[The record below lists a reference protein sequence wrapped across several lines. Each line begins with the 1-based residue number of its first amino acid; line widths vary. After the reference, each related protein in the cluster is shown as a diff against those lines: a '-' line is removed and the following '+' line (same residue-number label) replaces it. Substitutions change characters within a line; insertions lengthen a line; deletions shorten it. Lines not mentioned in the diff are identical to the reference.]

1 MKYFQIG
8 KSAKKRLFQ
17 ADDYNG
23 SLSSNYSSLQ
33 KSRSNATTLER
44 TNSKSPKLSNQK
56 LDRLKKPPK
65 TQLSPEQLKAQLEQ
79 TILEDHKQNMKNK
92 HEKMAEAP
100 AKIEMETQ
108 KTENKFQKFGIRVLP
123 TEQQQKSPKTAELS
137 QNDNNINIERYT
149 DNSRT
154 TATPMETAPKIGID
168 EVDKSKDAPAIKK
181 REKIAKSPERL
192 PDNETANFVR
202 QNSLNGSGIK
212 RDINGIPQEIP
223 NHMLNAAVAA
233 RNNRRSSMDN
243 GLEKE
248 DSEGS
253 KTPKKQ
259 KGKAP
264 APPEASEGSPDK
276 NHFYNA
282 NDAVFDLRSAT
293 PVENLNKTDDSMK
306 KRKESPKKQNSKNG
320 EDYNSDSDAETTNE
334 SSVNTIE
341 LNSSDITIHQIEDTD
356 ELQNRK
362 TASTGDLSKIHK
374 TPRSGTGTLERAQ
387 SLDITDTSMPSLTK
401 KRKAGRIEDMFD
413 SKTNSDDSL
422 YGNAL
427 IHKEPR
433 LSLILDG
440 LNTFQRSRLKKSTE
454 WGNLEDAILKLNKEN
469 NSGSSLE
476 KFNSSNS
483 DEDFNSTFEFHSK
496 SPEFDALVNK
506 INEIKQEI
514 PEKTD
519 EKASNNVN
527 IVETV
532 IDTAPKLVEVATK
545 PERKMKNQIWPTF
558 ETIDVTVTENDTHK
572 NSVLP
577 TLPAYK
583 PKIDNGDV
591 SPASNNTKL
600 DGVIVRN
607 REPAWENVNNAVK
620 SNSDT
625 YQKSPTNDASK
636 QTKLPSNSASEESE
650 TILPNQLDASREFL
664 YAERFASNNDGY
676 RSPHTLDDI
685 NVSDDIK
692 VSRHSLGSLER
703 PKAESGIANTSYN
716 AYNTKVNDVSNISSI
731 TINDKTFDEDAK
743 NYRSFEIS
751 FNKDQRKEPTLSTSE
766 LYTTALDDTVKL
778 DGIEMIADET
788 PDLVKDVNEIIIE
801 GPTSLTF
808 EIPADNVE
816 IMCKKVCVDLEP
828 VINKESGEKEKCNL
842 ENSSC
847 DLMHVSNNSE
857 ENLKGNSTLTYITEI
872 QVTPNST
879 NNTSNVSEIEIIPNI
894 NSTHNT
900 NNETLDNK
908 FENYVKNFETNVK
921 NFELNLQA
929 VGPNVQEEGR
939 DLKSATSIEAI
950 DAEKE
955 LNKIQEI
962 VEEQLK
968 KLPEMR
974 FSTSSYEGSK
984 TPEKRQSQIE
994 LLRSNFEKSPPKST
1008 KTEINTSKSRIP
1020 IATSMKTP
1028 PTSPERRDSRNL
1040 DLEPDKDLIAIMS
1053 SSIHSTPA
1061 PTGLKYQ
1068 SKGTNKNVTVTSIR
1082 SNSKIPSGLP
1092 SLAGSRPPVPPRKS
1106 ETREGDS
1113 SPQVSTNG
1121 ASENS
1126 FKQWVFNPSSS
1137 VTNIVVVDSKNDHK

>member
-1 MKYFQIG
+1 M
-8 KSAKKRLFQ
+8 
-17 ADDYNG
+17 
-23 SLSSNYSSLQ
+23 SSNYSSLQ

-56 LDRLKKPPK
+56 ADRLKKPAK

-92 HEKMAEAP
+92 NERMLDVP
-100 AKIEMETQ
+100 VKIEMETQ

-123 TEQQQKSPKTAELS
+123 TEQQKSPKTAELS

-154 TATPMETAPKIGID
+154 EVAPKIGID
-168 EVDKSKDAPAIKK
+168 EVDKSKDPPSVKK
-181 REKIAKSPERL
+181 REKIMKSPESS
-192 PDNETANFVR
+192 PEKETTAFAR

-233 RNNRRSSMDN
+233 RNNRRSSTDN
-243 GLEKE
+243 GLEKDE
-248 DSEGS
+248 SEGL

-264 APPEASEGSPDK
+264 APPDDK
-276 NHFYNA
+276 NAEVSSDKSLYNT
-282 NDAVFDLRSAT
+282 DVEMFT
-293 PVENLNKTDDSMK
+293 PTENTNKTDDSV
-306 KRKESPKKQNSKNG
+306 KKQKSLPKEQNTTNG
-320 EDYNSDSDAETTNE
+320 EEYNSDSDAETTNE

-362 TASTGDLSKIHK
+362 TASTGDLSKIQK
-374 TPRSGTGTLERAQ
+374 TSKSGTGTLERAQ

-476 KFNSSNS
+476 KFNSSTS
-483 DEDFNSTFEFHSK
+483 DEDINNTFEFHSK

-506 INEIKQEI
+506 INEIKQEVS
-514 PEKTD
+514 EKVENGVKKI
-519 EKASNNVN
+519 EKVN
-527 IVETV
+527 
-532 IDTAPKLVEVATK
+532 DSAPKLVEVATK
-545 PERKMKNQIWPTF
+545 PERKIKNQIWPTF
-558 ETIDVTVTENDTHK
+558 ETVDITVTENDINGTK
-572 NSVLP
+572 LP
-577 TLPAYK
+577 DQLEGTV
-583 PKIDNGDV
+583 KIDNAEIGV
-591 SPASNNTKL
+591 ANPYTKVDNVTL
-600 DGVIVRN
+600 RKQESWG
-607 REPAWENVNNAVK
+607 NVNMVGSKNDK
-620 SNSDT
+620 QQDILSDEAHLEVSAT
-625 YQKSPTNDASK
+625 K
-636 QTKLPSNSASEESE
+636 QTNNITE
-650 TILPNQLDASREFL
+650 TQMLPNELDASREFL
-664 YAERFASNNDGY
+664 YAERFASNNDNY
-676 RSPHTLDDI
+676 CSPHTLDDI
-685 NVSDDIK
+685 NVSDDMK

-703 PKAESGIANTSYN
+703 PKCDSNTSYTT
-716 AYNTKVNDVSNISSI
+716 YNTKVNDLSNISSI
-731 TINDKTFDEDAK
+731 TINDKTFDEDTK
-743 NYRSFEIS
+743 NYGSFEVS
-751 FNKDQRKEPTLSTSE
+751 FNKDQRKDPTLSTSE
-766 LYTTALDDTVKL
+766 LYTTALDDTIKL
-778 DGIEMIADET
+778 DTVERITDET

-816 IMCKKVCVDLEP
+816 ITRKKVCVDLEP
-828 VINKESGEKEKCNL
+828 VINKESGEKEKCSL
-842 ENSSC
+842 ENSSP
-847 DLMHVSNNSE
+847 DLMHISKSSDDSP
-857 ENLKGNSTLTYITEI
+857 KGNSTLTYITEI

-879 NNTSNVSEIEIIPNI
+879 NNTSNVSEIEIVPDI
-894 NSTHNT
+894 NSTHSI
-900 NNETLDNK
+900 NNDTLDHK

-921 NFELNLQA
+921 NFELMQSTASNSQD
-929 VGPNVQEEGR
+929 ERHE
-939 DLKSATSIEAI
+939 LKRGLSSDSI

-974 FSTSSYEGSK
+974 FTTSSYEGSR

-994 LLRSNFEKSPPKST
+994 LLRSNFEKSSPKSV
-1008 KTEINTSKSRIP
+1008 KTETNTSKSRIP

-1068 SKGTNKNVTVTSIR
+1068 SKVTNKNVTVTSIR

-1092 SLAGSRPPVPPRKS
+1092 SLTGSRPPVPPRKS
-1106 ETREGDS
+1106 ETRDADS

-1121 ASENS
+1121 ATENS